1 MKKYQYLILI
11 LVFLLLISINICV
24 QGSPLQV
31 LIATSGAAS
40 SGNFRSQ
47 TVWNIINKYIP
58 EIIVGSLVETGGS
71 YDEANRVGILKE
83 VQIGEQTA
91 MGALQELY
99 SGTGKFTEPHPE
111 LRMLYGI
118 VLGLYTFCVRTA
130 ENINKIE
137 DLDGKKYNEGP
148 PGSGEEVLTKMA
160 LDALGIKPKYGS
172 SSVADAAIMMKNRQI
187 AGYTKFTT
195 ADSLDSSM
203 MDISTTQ
210 DITWIGFTKEQTEK
224 ISGVNP
230 LLYWYE
236 VKKNTVREL
245 PDVNGWF
252 IAGIN
257 VGFATE
263 ELPQKVVYHMVKS
276 MFEHLDE
283 IIAAYPKWAFGIGKT
298 VEDQMNLFAGYE
310 GLPPMHAGVIQYWEE
325 LGLDIP
331 VKLIPSDY
339 VKN

>member
-111 LRMLYGI
+111 LRMLYGTVLAVYPFI
-118 VLGLYTFCVRTA
+118 VRVE

-137 DLDGKKYNEGP
+137 DLEGKKYNEGP
-148 PGSGEEVLTKMA
+148 PGSGEESITKTT
-160 LDALGIKPKYGS
+160 LNVLGIKPNYRS
-172 SSVADAAIMMKNRQI
+172 SSVADAVSMMKNRQI
-187 AGYTKFTT
+187 VGLTKSTLPD
-195 ADSLDSSM
+195 ALDSSM
-203 MDISTTQ
+203 VDIATTQ
-210 DITWIGFTKEQTEK
+210 KLAWLGFTKEQTEK
-224 ISGVNP
+224 ISKTVP
-230 LLYWYE
+230 LFYWYE
-236 VKKNTVREL
+236 VKKNSVQGL
-245 PDVNGWF
+245 PDANGWF
-252 IAGIN
+252 LASLLSA
-257 VGFATE
+257 FTTK
-263 ELPQKVVYHMVKS
+263 ELPQKVVYNMVKTI
-276 MFEHLDE
+276 FEHMDE
-283 IIAAYPKWAFGIGKT
+283 IIAADSKWGLGIGKT
-298 VEDQMNLFAGYE
+298 PAEQMNSFAGIE

-325 LGLDIP
+325 LGLNVP
-331 VKLIPSDY
+331 EKLIPPDY